1 MLNKT
6 EAISNTCA
14 SCMASHRDSEG
25 TAAIGRRQ
33 FISAS
38 VLAAAAV
45 ALAACSAS
53 SSSNDFTGPTNVG
66 LTLKLSDYATLA
78 SVGGVALVTASGS
91 PIAVVRTGAS
101 TFVALSRICPHQGST
116 VNLVSNGFLCP
127 NHGASFTLNGTWTG
141 GQRTSNMRSYTTT
154 YDSVAGTITIE

>member
-1 MLNKT
+1 MLNKA
-6 EAISNTCA
+6 EAISNACA
-14 SCMASHRDSEG
+14 SCMALHRDSEE
-25 TAAIGRRQ
+25 TVTIGRRQ

-38 VLAAAAV
+38 VLAAAAA

-53 SSSNDFTGPTNVG
+53 GSSDFTGPSSVG
-66 LTLKLSDYATLA
+66 LTLKISDYSTLA
-78 SVGGVALVTASGS
+78 SVGGVALISASGS

-127 NHGASFTLNGTWTG
+127 NHGASFTLEGTWTG

-154 YDSVAGTITIE
+154 YDSAAGTIAIS

>member
-1 MLNKT
+1 MLNKA
-6 EAISNTCA
+6 EAISNACA
-14 SCMASHRDSEG
+14 SCMASHRDSEE
-25 TAAIGRRQ
+25 TVAIGRRQ

-38 VLAAAAV
+38 VLAAAAA

-53 SSSNDFTGPTNVG
+53 GSSDFTGPSSVGG

-78 SVGGVALVTASGS
+78 SVGGVALVSASGS

-101 TFVALSRICPHQGST
+101 TFIALSRVCPHQGST
-116 VNLVSNGFLCP
+116 VNLVANGFLCP
-127 NHGASFTLNGTWTG
+127 NHGASFTLDGTWTG

-154 YDSVAGTITIE
+154 YDSAAGTITIA